1 MNPAKTSPLS
11 RFTSRYGPWAVI
23 TGASDGIGR
32 EIARSAAARGSN
44 VVLIARRR
52 ERLAELSHELE
63 SAHGVQTRVLA
74 VDLNKASGVKTVIRE
89 TDELDVGLLAAG
101 AGFGT
106 SGPFIEIP
114 IEDER
119 AMLELNC
126 GAVLSLTHHFARR
139 FATRGRGGIVLLS
152 SIVAFQGVPRAAH
165 YAATKAWVQT
175 LAEGLRQELG
185 PKGVD
190 VIASAPGPVAS
201 GFAERANMRMGA
213 ALRPQQIGAA
223 TLDALGRR
231 TTVRPGWLS
240 KLLGYSLAT
249 LPRAG
254 RTLIMK
260 AVMGG
265 MTQHQDAQKHD
276 TPDLSPSGQRQT
288 S

>member
-1 MNPAKTSPLS
+1 MTKTRSP
-11 RFTSRYGPWAVI
+11 RFTARYGPWAVI

-44 VVLIARRR
+44 VVLVARRQD
-52 ERLAELSHELE
+52 RLEALAQELQSTHDVE
-63 SAHGVQTRVLA
+63 ARVIA
-74 VDLNKASGVKTVIRE
+74 VDLTETSGVERVLRE
-89 TDELDVGLLAAG
+89 TGGLDVGLLAAG

-106 SGPFIEIP
+106 SGPFVDVP
-114 IEDER
+114 LEDER
-119 AMLELNC
+119 TMLELNC

-139 FATRGRGGIVLLS
+139 FVDRGRGGIVLLS

-175 LAEGLRQELG
+175 LAEGLRRELA
-185 PKGVD
+185 PSGVD
-190 VIASAPGPVAS
+190 VVASAPGPVAS
-201 GFAERANMRMGA
+201 GFAERANMQIGA
-213 ALRPQQIGAA
+213 ALKPELVGAA
-223 TLDALGRR
+223 TLDALGRS

-249 LPRAG
+249 LPRFG
-254 RTLIMK
+254 RTLVMS

-265 MTQHQDAQKHD
+265 MTKHQQK
-276 TPDLSPSGQRQT
+276 PDRDRSTLPSSGQRQA

>member
-1 MNPAKTSPLS
+1 MKPAKASTTL

-32 EIARSAAARGSN
+32 EIARSAAARGAN

-52 ERLAELSHELE
+52 DRLEDLGRELE
-63 SAHGVQTRVLA
+63 SAHGIQTRILA
-74 VDLNKASGVKTVIRE
+74 IDLNRADGVDTVVRE
-89 TDELDVGLLAAG
+89 TDGLDVGLLAAG

-106 SGPFIEIP
+106 SGPFVETP

-119 AMLELNC
+119 AMLDLNC

-139 FATRGRGGIVLLS
+139 FVARGRGGIVLLS

-185 PKGVD
+185 PRGVD
-190 VIASAPGPVAS
+190 VLASAPGPVAS
-201 GFAERANMRMGA
+201 GFGERANMRMGA
-213 ALRPQQIGAA
+213 ALTPQQVGSA

-240 KLLGYSLAT
+240 KVLGYSLAT

-254 RTLIMK
+254 RTRIMK

-265 MTQHQDAQKHD
+265 MTQHQEEEKNK
-276 TPDLSPSGQRQT
+276 TPGMSPSGRRQA

>member
-1 MNPAKTSPLS
+1 MSSAKATQTL
-11 RFTSRYGPWAVI
+11 RFTSHYGPWAVV

-32 EIARSAAARGSN
+32 EIARSAAARGAN
-44 VVLIARRR
+44 VVLVARRR
-52 ERLAELSHELE
+52 DRLEELGRELE
-63 SAHGVQTRVLA
+63 STHNIQARVLA
-74 VDLNKASGVKTVIRE
+74 VDLNQTDGVDTVIRE
-89 TDELDVGLLAAG
+89 TDGLDVGLLAAG

-106 SGPFIEIP
+106 SGPFIEVP

-119 AMLELNC
+119 AMLDLNC

-139 FATRGRGGIVLLS
+139 FVDRGRGGIVLLS

-190 VIASAPGPVAS
+190 VVASAPGPVAS
-201 GFAERANMRMGA
+201 GFAERANMQMGA
-213 ALRPQQIGAA
+213 ALRPEQIGAA

-265 MTQHQDAQKHD
+265 MTQHQEEEKHN
-276 TPDLSPSGQRQT
+276 TPDLSRSGQRQA